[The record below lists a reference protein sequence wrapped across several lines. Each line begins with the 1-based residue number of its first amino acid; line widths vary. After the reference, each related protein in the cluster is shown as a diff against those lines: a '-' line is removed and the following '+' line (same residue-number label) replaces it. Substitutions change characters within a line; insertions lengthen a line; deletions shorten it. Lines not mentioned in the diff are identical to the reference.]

1 MAAIVEKIFHYH
13 TKRGLRSRL
22 LQWKKGDREADRPP
36 FCHLY
41 RHRPIRNDRE
51 NYNSHPTA
59 DAPNTAAL
67 EPSSALMRNFALPL
81 KIFSTDFS

>member
-1 MAAIVEKIFHYH
+1 MAAIIEKIFHYH

-41 RHRPIRNDRE
+41 HQGSIRKGT
-51 NYNSHPTA
+51 NYSSHPTA

-81 KIFSTDFS
+81 KIFNTDFS